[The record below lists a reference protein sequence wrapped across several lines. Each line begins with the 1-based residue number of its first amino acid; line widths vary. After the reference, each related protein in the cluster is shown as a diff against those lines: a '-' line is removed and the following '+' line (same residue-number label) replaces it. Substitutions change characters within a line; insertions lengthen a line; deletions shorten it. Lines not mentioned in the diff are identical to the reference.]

1 MKNISTKNKIHF
13 FNDEFA
19 SCYPDDNTPISYDSN
34 QRVLS
39 IFKDNIWDFTYY
51 SQRPTGKKK
60 IYFDVF
66 DNCNNDLKKTII
78 YEYKIIIYGLIFCN
92 TNTAKSSSIHTIIGD
107 TSFIIK
113 NFLRFAIE
121 CNTSLN
127 NFSKNQFLIKKI
139 FEYISFHKRC
149 KFGRFT
155 TLFKKLSA
163 LSIIFKNHNL
173 SLNQEQNNYLLTLKS
188 LMSNNSYKQYLVI
201 PSRIYLKLNLFIDE
215 ILINFNQHSTFLIKS
230 LLIKNIKKENFNN
243 FIIENN
249 IYDYCLKYNITSFLK
264 LNHHFIYI
272 ANLAQIKII
281 MFSGMRHS
289 EVLLLPFNCYEKIKL
304 NNRTI
309 HILNGYISKFTK
321 SGPIKTSWI
330 TSSQVSLA
338 ISVLQ
343 TITKGYL
350 ESINVDL
357 NTIVHEKI
365 PLATFSSI
373 SRKNPINSFYD
384 YPYIRIILLKNS
396 LDIFNFDSRIDSND
410 IKELKLTTT
419 TFDFESYNFKTGY
432 CFKLSPHQFRRSL
445 TVYAARSGFVKIP
458 ALKAQLKHITY
469 NMTFYYANNAM
480 KTLNL
485 FDKDLIESFV
495 EEQHMDQFINFK
507 NDVMNSVSKLY
518 GGEGAR
524 LQNAKNGLV
533 LPLFLNDEKTALNDI
548 RDGKMSY
555 RRTPLGG
562 CSRKGSCDEIA
573 ELTITP
579 CITCKDA
586 IFSDRTISALRVA
599 HKNFQKQL
607 QNLAPDSLTATH
619 LTAEINQIQNFID
632 NHITI
637 NGEQ

>member
-13 FNDEFA
+13 FDDEFS
-19 SCYPDDNTPISYDSN
+19 SCYPDEDTPISYDSN
-34 QRVLS
+34 KNIISR
-39 IFKDNIWDFTYY
+39 FKDNIWDFTYY

-66 DNCNNDLKKTII
+66 DNCNNDLKNKII

-92 TNTAKSSSIHTIIGD
+92 TNTAKSSSIHTILGD
-107 TSFIIK
+107 YSIVIRK
-113 NFLRFAIE
+113 FLNFAIDY
-121 CNTSLN
+121 NTSLN
-127 NFSKNQFLIKKI
+127 NFSKNQLLINRI

-149 KFGRFT
+149 KFGRFSN
-155 TLFKKLSA
+155 LFKKLSA
-163 LSIIFKNHNL
+163 ISIVFKNHDLGL
-173 SLNQEQNNYLLTLKS
+173 SQEQKKHLLTLKS
-188 LMSNNSYKQYLVI
+188 FMSNDPYKQYLVI
-201 PSRIYLKLNLFIDE
+201 PSRLYFKLDIFIDE
-215 ILINFNQHSTFLIKS
+215 LLINFHQHSEFLKKS
-230 LLIKNIKKENFNN
+230 LLIKNIKNINFHNY
-243 FIIENN
+243 IKENN
-249 IYDYCLKYNITSFLK
+249 IYDYCLRYNITSFLK
-264 LNHHFIYI
+264 LNYHFIYI

-289 EVLLLPFNCYEKIKL
+289 EVLLLPFNCYEKINL
-304 NNRTI
+304 NNKTI
-309 HILNGYISKFTK
+309 YVLNGYISKFTK

-338 ISVLQ
+338 VNVLQ

-350 ESINVDL
+350 ESIDVDL
-357 NTIVHEKI
+357 NAIDYEKV
-365 PLATFSSI
+365 PLATFSSMR
-373 SRKNPINSFYD
+373 RKKPINSFYD
-384 YPYIRIILLKNS
+384 YPYLRIILLKNS
-396 LDIFNFDSRIDSND
+396 LDNFNFDSRIDSKD
-410 IKELKLTTT
+410 LKELKLTTT
-419 TFDFESYNFKTGY
+419 AFDFEAHNFNIGY
-432 CFKLSPHQFRRSL
+432 QFRFSPHQFRRSL

-469 NMTFYYANNAM
+469 CMTLYYANNAM

-495 EEQHMDQFINFK
+495 EEQHIDQFINFK
-507 NDVMNSVSKLY
+507 NDVMNSISKLY
-518 GGEGAR
+518 GGEGVR
-524 LQNAKNGLV
+524 LQTAKNRQV

-548 RDGKMSY
+548 RNGKMSY

-599 HKNFQKQL
+599 LKNFKNQL
-607 QNLAPDSLTATH
+607 QNLAPDSLTAIH
-619 LTAEINQIQNFID
+619 LKAEINQIQNFIH
-632 NHITI
+632 NRITI
-637 NGEQ
+637 NGE